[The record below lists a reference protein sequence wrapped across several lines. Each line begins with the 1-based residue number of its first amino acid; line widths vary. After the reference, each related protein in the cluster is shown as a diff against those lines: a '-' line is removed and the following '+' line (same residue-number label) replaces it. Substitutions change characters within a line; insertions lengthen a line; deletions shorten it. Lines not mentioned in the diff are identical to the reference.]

1 MLNSQAVNGSSNI
14 ESLACLLSWQS
25 LLKLLLAYIKGT
37 ERGEGKGIWDV
48 KHRDLKKKKTNP
60 QNIAYS
66 FSEWSI

>member
-14 ESLACLLSWQS
+14 ESLAYLLSWQS
-25 LLKLLLAYIKGT
+25 LLKLFLAYTKGT

-48 KHRDLKKKKTNP
+48 KHRDLKKKPNP